1 MRAPRAHDHG
11 TRQWTARL
19 SVLSEHANFFTA
31 RWIGLGNVWYV
42 FFLHLKF
49 QSEFSGSPNA
59 HLCKNTKI
67 AWGDIC
73 LKSFGKIK
81 NVASR
86 QKRDQIPPIGPLC
99 HIKSYRCISDVCKEF
114 HAREWRPKTWNLV
127 GYCQNPRKPTILGWA
142 VHAVRR

>member
-1 MRAPRAHDHG
+1 MR
-11 TRQWTARL
+11 
-19 SVLSEHANFFTA
+19 HANEPHTSAFYQNMLIFSQ
-31 RWIGLGNVWYV
+31 RVELVWGNVWYV

-49 QSEFSGSPNA
+49 QSEISGSPNA

-86 QKRDQIPPIGPLC
+86 
-99 HIKSYRCISDVCKEF
+99 
-114 HAREWRPKTWNLV
+114 
-127 GYCQNPRKPTILGWA
+127 
-142 VHAVRR
+142 